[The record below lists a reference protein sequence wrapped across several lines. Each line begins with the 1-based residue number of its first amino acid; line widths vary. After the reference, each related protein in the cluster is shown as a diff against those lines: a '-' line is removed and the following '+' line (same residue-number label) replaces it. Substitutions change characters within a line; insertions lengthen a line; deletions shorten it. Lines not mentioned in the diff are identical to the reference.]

1 MVMTRVFF
9 LGIIYGLLGII
20 FKKTGQTISSGSRK
34 MEPRVINSQD
44 DGMDSKKSEQSG
56 TTHFG
61 YQNVPESEKS
71 KRVGAV
77 FSSVASQYDLMNDFM
92 SA

>member
-1 MVMTRVFF
+1 MVMIRVFF
-9 LGIIYGLLGII
+9 LGIIYGPWEII
-20 FKKTGQTISSGSRK
+20 LKKTGQTILSGSRK
-34 MEPRVINSQD
+34 MELRVVNSQGA
-44 DGMDSKKSEQSG
+44 GMDSKKSEQSG

-61 YQNVPESEKS
+61 YQKVPESEKS

-92 SA
+92 SG